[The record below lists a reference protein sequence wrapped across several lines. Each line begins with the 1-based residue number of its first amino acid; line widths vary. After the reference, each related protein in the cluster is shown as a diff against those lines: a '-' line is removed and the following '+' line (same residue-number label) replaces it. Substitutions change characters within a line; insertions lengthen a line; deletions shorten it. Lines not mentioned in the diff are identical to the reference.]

1 MLVMVLALVYVLLRS
16 RYGLGLTAM
25 RDSETASESQ
35 GIAVRR
41 TKLIVYLISAVGCGL
56 AGALYFLNVLRIS
69 PDAAFGVNWSAYI
82 IFIVVIGGIG
92 TIEGPIIG
100 TLLYFVLRQFLGDF
114 GTWYLIILGSVA
126 IITMVKF
133 PYGLWGYVAR
143 RFDIQFFPVQRRIY
157 FPSETPE

>member
-1 MLVMVLALVYVLLRS
+1 VLLRS

-35 GIAVRR
+35 GIAVGR

-56 AGALYFLNVLRIS
+56 AGALYFLNILRIS

-133 PYGLWGYVAR
+133 PHGLWGYVAR
-143 RFDIQFFPVQRRIY
+143 RFDIQYFPVQRRIY
-157 FPSETPE
+157 FPSESPK